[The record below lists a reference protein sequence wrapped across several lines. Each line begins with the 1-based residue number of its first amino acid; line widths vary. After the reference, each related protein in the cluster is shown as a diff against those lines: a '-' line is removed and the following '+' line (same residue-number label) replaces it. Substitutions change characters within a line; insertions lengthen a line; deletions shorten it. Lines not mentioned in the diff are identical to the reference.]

1 MSTLLDL
8 LVVAL
13 VLAAA
18 VATVTAAGTRAAV
31 IGFIVLGLLLSVA
44 WVRLDAVDV
53 ALTEAAIGGGATG
66 LLLLRAVG
74 RLRSVP
80 VTPPPAAV
88 RLLAAAAAIGLTGA
102 LAAVVLGLPVPAPSL
117 AGPAAAGLD
126 AFGLGNPVTAVLL
139 GYRALDTLLEKVVML
154 LAVAGVWA
162 LARDNA
168 WNGRPASIADGADDG
183 TLALMARVLAPIGIV
198 VAAYLVWVGADQ
210 PGGTFQAGAVLAG
223 VWLLA
228 MMSGIARP
236 PSTSARGL
244 ILALVAGPA
253 VFVAVGF
260 TGAALAGA
268 FLAYPPAI
276 AKPVI
281 VAVELVLTVTVAA
294 VVAMLV
300 LGPAAEEKR

>member
-1 MSTLLDL
+1 MSTVLDL

-31 IGFIVLGLLLSVA
+31 IGFVVLGLLLSMA

-74 RLRSVP
+74 RLSSVP
-80 VTPPPAAV
+80 VAPPPAVV
-88 RLLAAAAAIGLTGA
+88 RLLAAAAAIGLTAA
-102 LAAVVLGLPVPAPSL
+102 LSAIVLGLPEPAPSL
-117 AGPAAAGLD
+117 AAPAAAGLD

-139 GYRALDTLLEKVVML
+139 GYRALDTLLEKIVML

-162 LARDNA
+162 LARDSA
-168 WNGRPASIADGADDG
+168 WNGRPATIADEADDG
-183 TLALMARVLAPIGIV
+183 TLALMARVLAPVGIV
-198 VAAYLVWVGADQ
+198 VAVYLVWVGADQ

-223 VWLLA
+223 VWLLS
-228 MMSGIARP
+228 MMAGGIRP
-236 PSTSARGL
+236 PVTGAFGL
-244 ILALVAGPA
+244 RFALVAGPA
-253 VFVAVGF
+253 GFIAVGF
-260 TGAALAGA
+260 AGVALADA

-281 VAVELVLTVTVAA
+281 IAVELVLTVTVAA
-294 VVAMLV
+294 VVALLV
-300 LGPAAEEKR
+300 LGPATEDRR